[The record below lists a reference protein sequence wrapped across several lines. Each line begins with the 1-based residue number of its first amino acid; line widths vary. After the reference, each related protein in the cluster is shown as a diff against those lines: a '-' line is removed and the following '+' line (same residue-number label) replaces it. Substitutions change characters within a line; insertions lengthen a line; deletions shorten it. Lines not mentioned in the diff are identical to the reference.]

1 MKIKQALKTGVKEE
15 KRDTARSGEM
25 VRVPEG
31 TGQTDLAGVEK

>member
-15 KRDTARSGEM
+15 KRDTARSREM